1 MKGIGIDVCKAR
13 LDVVAYGEPA
23 VLSFDND
30 AKGHRSLLAWL
41 AQQGKIKVLLE
52 ATGGYEQAVLAAIGA
67 AGVWICR
74 INPRQVRDFAKAT
87 GQLAKTDALDAQ
99 VLAQM
104 VTVLGQSLKPYLP
117 SQSWRDELAMLTKR
131 RLQVHAMLLDSR
143 RQLALIKNKALLA
156 LAKPSQQALNKEL
169 KALEHTIQQKT
180 QDHLPKALTSMKGIG
195 PVMRSSLLA
204 LLPELGSLNGKAISK
219 LVGVA
224 PLNCDSGKMT
234 GTRHIWGGR
243 AALRQGLYMAALSA
257 IRYAPEIRPFYQR
270 LKATGKP
277 GKVVIVACMR
287 KMLVILNARVRDE
300 MQANNLRLTS
310 PA

>member
-13 LDVVAYGEPA
+13 LDVAAYGEST
-23 VLSFDND
+23 LRSFDND
-30 AKGHRSLLAWL
+30 ANGHRALLAWL
-41 AQQGKIKVLLE
+41 NQQGKIKVLLE
-52 ATGGYEQAVLAAIGA
+52 ATGGYEQAALEAIGA

-99 VLAQM
+99 VLAHM
-104 VTVLGQSLKPYLP
+104 VTVLGASLKPYLP
-117 SQSWRDELAMLTKR
+117 SQSWRDELAVLTKR

-143 RQLALIKNKALLA
+143 RQLALVKNTTVSS
-156 LAKPSQQALNKEL
+156 LAKPSQQALSKEL
-169 KALEHTIQQKT
+169 KALEQAIKQKA
-180 QDHLPKALTSMKGIG
+180 QDHLPRALASMKGIG

-204 LLPELGSLNGKAISK
+204 LLPELGNLNGKAISK
-219 LVGVA
+219 LVGIA

-243 AALRQGLYMAALSA
+243 SVLRQGLYMSALSA
-257 IRYAPEIRPFYQR
+257 IRYAPEIRAFYQR

-277 GKVVIVACMR
+277 GKVAIVACMR

-300 MQANNLRLTS
+300 IQENHLKAMQAV
-310 PA
+310 